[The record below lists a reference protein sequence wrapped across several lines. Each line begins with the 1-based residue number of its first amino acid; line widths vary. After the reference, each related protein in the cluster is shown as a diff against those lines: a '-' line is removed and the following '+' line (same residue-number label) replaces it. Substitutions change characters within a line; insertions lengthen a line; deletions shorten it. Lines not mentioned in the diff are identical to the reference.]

1 MLLLEGRNVKKY
13 RTSLMSMEVLRGT
26 AAGVRYTVHV
36 SGGWDDVST
45 RHHAIFKL
53 GQMIVVFD
61 SGSPPVI
68 SEGDRLVVAG
78 RVRGKVLLA
87 DAYLNQTALV
97 RGDSGRLANLA
108 AMLFSFP
115 LGAVGLGLGLFWPL
129 LVGGPDMGWWVRGM
143 VVAAGAVIAAVGLLS
158 LYRWLRIRRAV
169 KLLRGG

>member
-1 MLLLEGRNVKKY
+1 MLLHESREGKKK
-13 RTSLMSMEVLRGT
+13 RTSLMAMEVLRGM

-36 SGGWDDVST
+36 SGGRDDVST

-53 GQMIVVFD
+53 GQVTVVFD
-61 SGSPPVI
+61 AGSPPVI

-78 RVRGKVLLA
+78 RIRGKVLLA
-87 DAYLNQTALV
+87 DAYLNQTASV

-108 AMLFSFP
+108 AMLFSLP

-129 LVGGPDMGWWVRGM
+129 LVGGADMGWWVRGM
-143 VVAAGAVIAAVGLLS
+143 VVAAGAVIAAIGFLS
-158 LYRWLRIRRAV
+158 LYRWLCIRRAV